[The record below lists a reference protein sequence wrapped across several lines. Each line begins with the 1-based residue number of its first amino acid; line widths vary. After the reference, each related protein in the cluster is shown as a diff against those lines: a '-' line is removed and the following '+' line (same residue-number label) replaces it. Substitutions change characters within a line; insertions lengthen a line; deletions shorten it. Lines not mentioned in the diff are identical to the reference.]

1 MPNELKVRRREHTG
15 RGPTRRLRAGGRIP
29 AVIYGES
36 SCRSLSIDR
45 SEFRILWK
53 RVAGTSALIQ
63 VCEDGEDA
71 KRSLIREVQQN
82 PVTDEILHIDFQEV
96 AAGVAMQTDV
106 AIRLTGE
113 SIGVRNE
120 GGLLNVHAHD
130 VALRCLPRFLPEVIE
145 LDITELS
152 VGSSLHLG
160 DLQPIEGVEYMDD
173 PLKSLVSCVL
183 PAVDVE
189 VALEDEVAMVEGED
203 EDALA
208 EVGAAD
214 STKEQAEPAQ

>member
-1 MPNELKVRRREHTG
+1 MPNELKARRREHAG

-29 AVIYGES
+29 AVIYGDS
-36 SCRSLSIDR
+36 GCRSLSIDR

-71 KRSLIREVQQN
+71 KRSLIKEVQQN
-82 PVTDEILHIDFQEV
+82 AVTDEILHIDFQEV
-96 AAGVAMQTDV
+96 AAGVAMQTNV
-106 AIRLTGE
+106 AIRFTGE

-120 GGLLNVHAHD
+120 GGLLNIHAHD

-145 LDITELS
+145 LDVSELS

-173 PLKSLVSCVL
+173 PLRSLVSCVL

-189 VALEDEVAMVEGED
+189 VALEEEDALVEGED
-203 EDALA
+203 EGALV
-208 EVGAAD
+208 EEGAAD
-214 STKEQAEPAQ
+214 NTKEQAEPAQ